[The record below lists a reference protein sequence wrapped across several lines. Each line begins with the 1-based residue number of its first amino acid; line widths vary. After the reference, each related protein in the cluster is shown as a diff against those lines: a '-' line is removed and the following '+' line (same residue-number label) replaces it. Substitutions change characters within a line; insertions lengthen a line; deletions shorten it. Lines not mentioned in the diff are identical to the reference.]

1 MTQTLPSPFG
11 RRCHEG
17 ADEGDETAS
26 MNIGTVKIEGKAL
39 LAPMAGVADRA
50 FRELCVSYGAAGVTS
65 EMVSAKG
72 FTMGDRKSKALLM
85 LSDKERPAAV
95 QIFGD
100 SPEILAKAAEDALAY
115 APDWI
120 DINMGCPAPK
130 IAGNGGGAS
139 LMKKPQLAQDI
150 AKAVVNAV
158 DIPVTV
164 KFRTGWDSEYIN
176 CVEFAKRMEDVGVA
190 AVTVHGR
197 TKEQMYAPGINYD
210 AIAEV
215 KRSVKIPVIG
225 NGDVIDGPTASVM
238 LERTGCDAVAV
249 GRGAQGRPW
258 VFHQINAYLSPEL
271 RIIPEPP
278 ISEIMRVMIS
288 HVQKICEYKGESI
301 GMKEAR
307 KHAAWYIKGFRG
319 AAQYRADIGKLS
331 SLDELSELA
340 YKIMQAC

>member
-1 MTQTLPSPFG
+1 MF
-11 RRCHEG
+11 
-17 ADEGDETAS
+17 
-26 MNIGTVKIEGKAL
+26 IGNVEIKDKAF

-50 FRELCVSYGAAGVTS
+50 FRELCLSYGAAGVTS

-72 FTMGDRKSKALLM
+72 FTMGDRKSKELLR
-85 LSDKERPAAV
+85 LSDVEHPAAV

-100 SPEILAKAAEDALAY
+100 NPEILARAAHSALEF

-139 LMKKPQLAQDI
+139 LMKDPVLAQDI
-150 AKAVVNAV
+150 ARAVVSAV

-164 KFRTGWDSEYIN
+164 KFRTGWDAEHIN

-210 AIAEV
+210 AIAAV
-215 KRSVKIPVIG
+215 KQAVSIPVIG
-225 NGDVIDGPTASVM
+225 NGDIVDGPTAAAM
-238 LERTGCDAVAV
+238 IERTGCDAVAV

-258 VFHQINAYLSPEL
+258 VFHQINSYLSPEL
-271 RIIPEPP
+271 RIVPEPP
-278 ISEIMRVMIS
+278 MAEIMRVMIK
-288 HVQKICEYKGESI
+288 HVETICEYKGEKV

-307 KHAAWYIKGFRG
+307 KHAAWYIKGVRG
-319 AAQYRADIGKLS
+319 AASFRKEIGMLS
-331 SLDELSELA
+331 SMEELERLA
-340 YKIMQAC
+340 IRVIETEMANG